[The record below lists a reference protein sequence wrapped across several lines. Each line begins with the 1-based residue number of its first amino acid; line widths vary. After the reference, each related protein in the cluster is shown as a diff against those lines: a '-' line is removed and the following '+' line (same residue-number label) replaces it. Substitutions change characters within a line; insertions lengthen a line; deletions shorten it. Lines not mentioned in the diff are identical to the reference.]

1 MAKHSSPVRHS
12 RGVSLANR
20 GAGSHFYRDE
30 VTGDGGKRHLRRRV
44 RTLTKRETRAIVA
57 EELAAA

>member
-1 MAKHSSPVRHS
+1 MAKHSGPVRHS

-30 VTGDGGKRHLRRRV
+30 TAAGERRILRRRA

-57 EELAAA
+57 EELTAA